1 MIVNVAVIRGAV
13 GVVLSV
19 LDGISPSCSALSS
32 TVSLVKFIL
41 ELRRDN
47 HRGRYRRVRFD
58 LGLGPWCG
66 CGSSRLVVGLV
77 LPLLW
82 LLRRRS
88 LSWLLLG
95 LWRSLWLAL
104 LLLSLLLGLWRS
116 LWLVLLLLSRLCR
129 RLLVG
134 WLVGLAAAGC

>member
-1 MIVNVAVIRGAV
+1 M
-13 GVVLSV
+13 
-19 LDGISPSCSALSS
+19 
-32 TVSLVKFIL
+32 
-41 ELRRDN
+41 
-47 HRGRYRRVRFD
+47 
-58 LGLGPWCG
+58 
-66 CGSSRLVVGLV
+66 
-77 LPLLW
+77 PLLW

-134 WLVGLAAAGC
+134 WLALRLLAVRMSL